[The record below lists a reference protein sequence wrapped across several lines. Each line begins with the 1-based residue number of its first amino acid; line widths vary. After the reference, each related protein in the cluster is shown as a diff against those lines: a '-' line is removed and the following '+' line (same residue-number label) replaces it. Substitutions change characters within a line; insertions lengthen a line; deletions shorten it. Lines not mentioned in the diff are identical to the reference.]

1 MSTSI
6 AILGASGSVGS
17 TLAAQL
23 LRSELLDPGDRLQ
36 LVGHGIRGA
45 ERKLLS
51 TRIDLMDAFDDDRV
65 EIEVVP
71 NIADV
76 EADIVV
82 VAAGAT
88 VSAQCSNR
96 RELGTANRALFEHIG
111 EECARRTQE
120 ALFVVV
126 SNPVELAVQILAAK
140 LGRKHIVGMGA
151 QQDSLRF
158 GGAVARDLDISRYDV
173 RASVF
178 GEHGQAMVPLWSTVE
193 LMISDP
199 SVHAALATLK
209 KRSANPP
216 LHERVATLQAAV
228 SQHLEDE
235 NISEA
240 YELTRRALPD
250 ARIFVQPFI
259 TAHAMH
265 STPNA
270 TANATL
276 QCLSAAL
283 ADDWRRVHCQ
293 VPLEGEVLDIHGVC
307 GIPVALNRSG
317 WRHQNVDSLTTEE
330 KESILQSAKSIQS
343 FVSGILSQPPM
354 KVERATESQIV

>member
-1 MSTSI
+1 MSTSL

-17 TLAAQL
+17 TLAGQL
-23 LRSELLDPGDRLQ
+23 LRTELLDPGDRLQ

-71 NIADV
+71 DIADV
-76 EADIVV
+76 DADLIV

-88 VSAQCSNR
+88 VSPQSSSR
-96 RELGTANRALFEHIG
+96 HEVGTINRALFEHIA
-111 EECARRTQE
+111 EECARHTPE

-126 SNPVELAVQILAAK
+126 SNPVELAVQILADK
-140 LGRKHIVGMGA
+140 LGRKRIVGMGA

-158 GGAVARDLDISRYDV
+158 AGAVARDLGISRHDV

-178 GEHGQAMVPLWSTVE
+178 GEHGQAMVPLWSSVE
-193 LMISDP
+193 LLTPDP
-199 SVHAALATLK
+199 SLHAALATLK
-209 KRSANPP
+209 KRSGNPP

-228 SQHLEDE
+228 SQQLQDE

-259 TAHAMH
+259 TNHAIH

-283 ADDWRRVHCQ
+283 ADDGRRVHCQ
-293 VPLEGEVLDIHGVC
+293 VLLEGEVLDIHGVC
-307 GIPVALNRSG
+307 GVPVALNRSG
-317 WRHQNVDSLTTEE
+317 WRRQSADSLTTPE
-330 KESILQSAKSIQS
+330 KESILQSARSIRS
-343 FVSGILSQPPM
+343 FVNGILSQPPV
-354 KVERATESQIV
+354 KGNPVTESALI